1 MSNKQQQ
8 APGAGVVL
16 YMMDVATYAIHWLF
30 DLVSHFVLFF
40 PCPFLNLM
48 VVVGDISNILD
59 VLRILPRVMVK
70 MALA

>member
-16 YMMDVATYAIHWLF
+16 YMMDLATYAIHWLF

-40 PCPFLNLM
+40 PVHF
-48 VVVGDISNILD
+48 
-59 VLRILPRVMVK
+59 
-70 MALA
+70 

>member
-16 YMMDVATYAIHWLF
+16 HVMDVAPYAIHWVF

-40 PCPFLNLM
+40 PVHL
-48 VVVGDISNILD
+48 
-59 VLRILPRVMVK
+59 
-70 MALA
+70 